1 MTNSLL
7 MLTGGMI
14 GVLGLLAALFALQPL
29 LVPFVLLAYLPVW
42 LATVRNSR
50 TSHRMGWRMTP
61 SDRKRQYLGMTLTG
75 KYFAQE
81 LRAFD
86 LAGHLRRQ
94 YSALY
99 DVRIDEVRHV
109 TRTRLRRSLLAS
121 VASSVLSG
129 MSVVVL
135 LSLLLSRRMS
145 VASVAAAAVAIQQLG
160 GRLSAIAQSGSGLH
174 EDALFLEDFNSF
186 LELAPAVVSA
196 RPSAAAP
203 EGFSTLDVEHLSFS
217 YPGTRPPGPRRRV
230 LRGGG
235 RRGGRRWSART
246 GQARPPWPS
255 SCATCT
261 RRAMAGSCGTGST
274 PRAATRSMSA
284 GKWL

>member
-86 LAGHLRRQ
+86 LAGHLRR
-94 YSALY
+94 
-99 DVRIDEVRHV
+99 
-109 TRTRLRRSLLAS
+109 
-121 VASSVLSG
+121 
-129 MSVVVL
+129 
-135 LSLLLSRRMS
+135 
-145 VASVAAAAVAIQQLG
+145 
-160 GRLSAIAQSGSGLH
+160 
-174 EDALFLEDFNSF
+174 
-186 LELAPAVVSA
+186 
-196 RPSAAAP
+196 
-203 EGFSTLDVEHLSFS
+203 
-217 YPGTRPPGPRRRV
+217 
-230 LRGGG
+230 
-235 RRGGRRWSART
+235 
-246 GQARPPWPS
+246 
-255 SCATCT
+255 
-261 RRAMAGSCGTGST
+261 
-274 PRAATRSMSA
+274 
-284 GKWL
+284 